1 MTEEANSI
9 TQPVVLNGAE
19 SAQQTAEGT
28 QPVVVTADESDAQM
42 PEWLLK
48 FAATPD
54 PVLVVPSAEDLEEKA
69 DFVPPEPTED
79 NEWHELAAFQ
89 EAEDEMTLTG
99 AVEVDVEAPVAEDVS
114 EPISAD
120 AEIDPVTGFEQE
132 LHSLLEAGSLEN
144 AAELIRETKADPQL
158 AEAARKTLRSQL
170 TLSSEAGRL
179 WEIYD
184 ELNSSSD

>member
-19 SAQQTAEGT
+19 SPQPTAEGT
-28 QPVVVTADESDAQM
+28 QPVVLTADESGAQV

-48 FAATPD
+48 FAATPEPGLD
-54 PVLVVPSAEDLEEKA
+54 APSAEDLEEKA

-89 EAEDEMTLTG
+89 EAEDEMTLTST
-99 AVEVDVEAPVAEDVS
+99 VEVEVE
-114 EPISAD
+114 EPAT
-120 AEIDPVTGFEQE
+120 EVDPVTGFEQE
-132 LHSLLEAGSLEN
+132 LHSLLEDGSLEN

-184 ELNSSSD
+184 ELNSSSN